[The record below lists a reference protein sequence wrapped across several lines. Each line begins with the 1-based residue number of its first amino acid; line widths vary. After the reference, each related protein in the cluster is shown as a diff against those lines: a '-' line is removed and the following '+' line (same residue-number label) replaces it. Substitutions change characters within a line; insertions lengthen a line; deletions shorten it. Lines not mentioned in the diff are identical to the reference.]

1 MDNQKVFA
9 MEFSRVYPL
18 LVAKAERKGRTQ
30 QEVDQVIGWLTGY
43 TPADIARAV
52 AEPTGYGAFLRTPRP
67 RTPTAPRSPGPSA
80 GSSWPRSKTP
90 SCGRSVTWTSWWT
103 SWPRANP
110 WRRSSEPEKGAAFL
124 PIVLSRLKESIF

>member
-52 AEPTGYGAFLRTPRP
+52 AEPTGYGAFFENAPAPNPNRTKITGSICGVKLAEIEDPPHAGDPVPGQAGGRAGQGQTHGEDPPHLRT
-67 RTPTAPRSPGPSA
+67 ALA
-80 GSSWPRSKTP
+80 
-90 SCGRSVTWTSWWT
+90 
-103 SWPRANP
+103 
-110 WRRSSEPEKGAAFL
+110 L
-124 PIVLSRLKESIF
+124 PI